1 MRLEVGKQV
10 SPKSI
15 AHKGI
20 DLDGLVHTMN
30 EARGRS
36 QIIIR
41 SLEVRDLLSHNDND
55 PLQESGVSVSVACM
69 PAPLL
74 RVVCR
79 RSRRYNAVVS
89 TGVAGVGDVT
99 CPHIATKER
108 RHEHALRR

>member
-1 MRLEVGKQV
+1 MKRDINV
-10 SPKSI
+10 S
-15 AHKGI
+15 GI
-20 DLDGLVHTMN
+20 DIAKRVLHGFPRN
-30 EARGRS
+30 SSRGIGTLR
-36 QIIIR
+36 IR
-41 SLEVRDLLSHNDND
+41 PWCVRGLLSHNDND

-69 PAPLL
+69 PAPLF

-79 RSRRYNAVVS
+79 RSRRYNAVS